1 MEVLLALSTLISIAV
16 FTIAKHIMPWV
27 WKKLTGQYSP
37 DSTEDGVIKLKKE
50 VTKLEAWC
58 LKLETNHLAHV
69 QADID
74 NINKAIA
81 DHIRD
86 DRLFRE
92 DMLQRMARLEALI
105 KSR

>member
-1 MEVLLALSTLISIAV
+1 
-16 FTIAKHIMPWV
+16 MPWV
-27 WKKLTGQYSP
+27 WKRLTGQYSP

-50 VTKLEAWC
+50 VVRLEEWC

-69 QADID
+69 QVDID

-81 DHIRD
+81 DHIRE